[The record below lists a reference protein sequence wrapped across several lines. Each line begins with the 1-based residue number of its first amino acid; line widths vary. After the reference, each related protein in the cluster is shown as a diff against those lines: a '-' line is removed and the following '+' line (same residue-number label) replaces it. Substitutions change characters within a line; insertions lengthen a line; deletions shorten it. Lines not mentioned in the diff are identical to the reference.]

1 MQELPQFAEMPESIR
16 NIMKSS
22 IEQAKKAFDTFIAA
36 SEKAMSGFD
45 TSSNVTADNLKL
57 MNEKI
62 AEFTKANA
70 NANFRY
76 AMKLADAKQLSE
88 VVEMQNA
95 HVREMMD
102 SFTKQI
108 EELRDIVTN
117 IVKQSAQTASANISN
132 IQGMTGSSS

>member
-1 MQELPQFAEMPESIR
+1 MQEMPQFAEMPESVR

-22 IEQAKKAFDTFIAA
+22 IEQAKKAFDTFISA
-36 SEKAMSGFD
+36 SEKAMGGLDSSSSV
-45 TSSNVTADNLKL
+45 TSEGLKTL
-57 MNEKI
+57 NEKI

-76 AMKLADAKQLSE
+76 AMKLADAKQFSE

-102 SFTKQI
+102 SFTKQM
-108 EELRDIVTN
+108 EELRELMTGVM
-117 IVKQSAQTASANISN
+117 KSSAQTMGANMPN
-132 IQGMTGSSS
+132 IPGMGGQ

>member
-1 MQELPQFAEMPESIR
+1 MQEMPQFAEMPESVR

-36 SEKAMSGFD
+36 SEKAMTSFEGAPAVSG
-45 TSSNVTADNLKL
+45 TGLKTV
-57 MNEKI
+57 NEKI

-76 AMKLADAKQLSE
+76 AMKLADAKQISE

-95 HVREMMD
+95 HVRDMMD
-102 SFTKQI
+102 SFTKQM
-108 EELRDIVTN
+108 EEMREL
-117 IVKQSAQTASANISN
+117 
-132 IQGMTGSSS
+132 MTGFMKDSAKNMPNIPGMPTFNG